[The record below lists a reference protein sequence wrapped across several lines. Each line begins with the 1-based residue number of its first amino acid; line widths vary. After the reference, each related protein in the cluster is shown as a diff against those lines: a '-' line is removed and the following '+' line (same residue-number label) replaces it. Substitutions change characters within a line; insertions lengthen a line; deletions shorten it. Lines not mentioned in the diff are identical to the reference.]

1 MSRRFQRHQPYTA
14 ISAACLKVTYLAW
27 ALCCLL
33 VVLFIALPTYSAKA
47 ESLQQHFSLRDEAA
61 NKVGVQQAAPPDH
74 RAYTKILKSV
84 IKRDNSGL
92 NRVDYKKLKN
102 HRPALKAYIDQ
113 LSRVKVHALPRDA
126 QFSFWAN
133 LYNALT
139 LKVVE
144 EAYPVATIRDIDI
157 SPGLFANGPWGKKL
171 ITIAGKSLSLDDIEH
186 QILRKVFKDP
196 RVHYAVNCASV
207 GCPNLQPEAFT
218 GQRLQQQLD
227 SAAKEFV
234 NSNQGVS
241 IKNGKIGLS
250 KIYSWFQKD
259 FGGSEAKV
267 RAHISKYLIAD
278 KAAAFRAAGQVD
290 DYFYDWTLND
300 TAR

>member
-1 MSRRFQRHQPYTA
+1 M
-14 ISAACLKVTYLAW
+14 
-27 ALCCLL
+27 
-33 VVLFIALPTYSAKA
+33 ALPTYSAKA
-47 ESLQQHFSLRDEAA
+47 ESLQQHFNLRDEAA
-61 NKVGVQQAAPPDH
+61 NKAGGQLAALPDH
-74 RAYTKILKSV
+74 SGYTKILKSV
-84 IKRDNSGL
+84 IKRDKSGL

-113 LSRVKVHALPRDA
+113 LSRVKLRTLPRDA

-171 ITIAGKSLSLDDIEH
+171 ITIEGKSLSLDDIEH

-218 GQRLQQQLD
+218 GQRLQQQLE

-267 RAHISKYLIAD
+267 RAHISKYLTAD
-278 KAAAFRAAGQVD
+278 KAAVFRAAGQVD